1 MNVCSLPRRSLRKC
15 LVMLFFICR
24 LSSSVVGSMTE
35 YRYRRRNCFHR
46 KSFCDLKMEKENRDD
61 FSLLYGSKAKR
72 FHEDPD
78 QGAYY
83 LCVLTSNVP
92 LDFAIWHS
100 SPRPD
105 AFSVP
110 PTTQNFAI
118 LAYGSRSNYGNWK
131 IPILYYD
138 LETLKHILRLHRANS
153 QTKSPHSRL
162 SCRLRRV
169 PWKLS

>member
-1 MNVCSLPRRSLRKC
+1 MHAVNVCSLPRRSLRKC

-83 LCVLTSNVP
+83 LCVLMFPWTLPFGIHRHVRMRSVFPP
-92 LDFAIWHS
+92 L
-100 SPRPD
+100 
-105 AFSVP
+105 P
-110 PTTQNFAI
+110 PPHRILQSWLTVQDRTTESEKFQI
-118 LAYGSRSNYGNWK
+118 C
-131 IPILYYD
+131 IMI
-138 LETLKHILRLHRANS
+138 
-153 QTKSPHSRL
+153 
-162 SCRLRRV
+162 
-169 PWKLS
+169 WKL